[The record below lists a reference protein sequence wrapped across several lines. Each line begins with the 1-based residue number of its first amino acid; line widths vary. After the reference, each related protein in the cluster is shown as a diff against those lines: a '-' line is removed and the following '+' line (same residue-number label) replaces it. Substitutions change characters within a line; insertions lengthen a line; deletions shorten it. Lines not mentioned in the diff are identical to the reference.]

1 MIGPRRPGSE
11 PTATPPKP
19 SEATTDSADD
29 DREQLETLA
38 LQLQALGDAVEL
50 GAPLTT
56 RQVCLLLAA
65 RPGGDRVTRAG
76 RRGRAE
82 PSV

>member
-1 MIGPRRPGSE
+1 MTANNWRPWLCS
-11 PTATPPKP
+11 
-19 SEATTDSADD
+19 
-29 DREQLETLA
+29 
-38 LQLQALGDAVEL
+38 LQALGDAVEL
-50 GAPLTT
+50 GAPLKT

-76 RRGRAE
+76 RRGSAE

>member
-1 MIGPRRPGSE
+1 MTANNWRPWLCS
-11 PTATPPKP
+11 
-19 SEATTDSADD
+19 
-29 DREQLETLA
+29 
-38 LQLQALGDAVEL
+38 LQALGDAVEL

-76 RRGRAE
+76 RRGSAE